1 MSATNKV
8 AIISKPGKPEL
19 ATIIPHLLDW
29 LRAHKYEALVD
40 RETAAHLKGCE
51 VVEREEIAKR
61 KPGFVIVLGGDG
73 TLRGVAQWAIDSEF
87 ESEKE
92 MCARGELGKLPYPL
106 LVVPMGTANLM
117 GKHLGVK
124 WNDENIGEEVV
135 AALEHGRLAQLDVA
149 RTSGSGT
156 TGERAGV
163 ANTRPDSRGSGQGA

>member
-73 TLRGVAQWAIDSEF
+73 TLLAAARAVAHAQIP
-87 ESEKE
+87 K
-92 MCARGELGKLPYPL
+92 
-106 LVVPMGTANLM
+106 
-117 GKHLGVK
+117 
-124 WNDENIGEEVV
+124 IG
-135 AALEHGRLAQLDVA
+135 
-149 RTSGSGT
+149 
-156 TGERAGV
+156 RAHV
-163 ANTRPDSRGSGQGA
+163 